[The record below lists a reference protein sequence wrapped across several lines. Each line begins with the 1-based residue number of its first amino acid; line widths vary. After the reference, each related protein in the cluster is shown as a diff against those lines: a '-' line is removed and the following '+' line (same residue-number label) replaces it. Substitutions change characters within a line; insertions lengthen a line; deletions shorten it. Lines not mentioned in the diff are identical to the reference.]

1 MTTNETQA
9 NSNTMTSTMFAFGI
23 PAQVLFDFG
32 SNRSFVSSAFALHTD
47 HELAP
52 LKNKLVVTTFLGE
65 QILHNFVFKGCEIL
79 VDGVVLKVNLISL
92 EIHDFDVILGMN

>member
-1 MTTNETQA
+1 M
-9 NSNTMTSTMFAFGI
+9 
-23 PAQVLFDFG
+23 
-32 SNRSFVSSAFALHTD
+32 
-47 HELAP
+47 
-52 LKNKLVVTTFLGE
+52 VVTTFLGE